1 MKKLLYLS
9 DLYNFYVTQNKNV
22 KFSSKDDDTTIVVHL
37 DEPFK
42 YSKSE
47 ENDLLMYTPIRLCH
61 TLTNKNKSHIP
72 EKAMKDA
79 MSSAYN
85 MPILGYIYQDD
96 NDDFQ
101 FAGHEFFVNADNEI
115 EYEEQPCGTIPES
128 AGLKLVKYEGDDRSY
143 LEGTGII
150 WRTYS
155 KASDIIER
163 EKELSVSVELVVD
176 ELSFDSKTKELV
188 IDKFRFSGVT
198 ILGKDRNTGDDIMP
212 GMENSMISI
221 SDFSETNNSIFS
233 QNERVIEMLSALNE
247 KIDNLNIEKISK
259 EGGNQD
265 VKKEFEEKSEEE
277 IKNSPSAEVF
287 DDNAGDGG
295 DPSDPENVD
304 YYDDPGN
311 AEGGNDGEGGDTPA
325 GNDTPS
331 ENEPSGNEPS
341 GNDDSG
347 NNSGGTSNNDNS
359 GNVGDDSGDDSGD
372 DDSDD
377 DEGGLSIPLGQRD
390 DDDTA
395 GSSKKKYSV
404 SINDGEKTLDF
415 SVSLQDKIE
424 AIYTLVNDTYS
435 EADGCY
441 YDCTVYDEE
450 KYVIM
455 SSWWTGDAY
464 KQSFKVKKGVY
475 TLVGDRVPVKAIW
488 CTEDEEKALDNMRA
502 NYSSIESE
510 LASYKAEP
518 EKEEILAKE
527 CYAQIAELDAFKE
540 LAKKENHF
548 SMSVDEVSAEA
559 DRILLEYAK
568 SGNKLEFSAK
578 ESEKKTVGVKKFAN
592 PSNKSSKG
600 TGRYGGIFKK

>member
-9 DLYNFYVTQNKNV
+9 DLYNFYVSQNKNV
-22 KFSSKDDDTTIVVHL
+22 KFSSKDENTTIVVHIN
-37 DEPFK
+37 EPFT
-42 YSKSE
+42 YSETE
-47 ENDLLMYTPIRLCH
+47 EDDLNMYCPIRLCH
-61 TLTNKNKSHIP
+61 TEKNINQTYIS
-72 EKAMKDA
+72 EKAMKSA
-79 MSSAYN
+79 IPSAYN
-85 MPILGYIYQDD
+85 MPILGYIYNNGEKDV
-96 NDDFQ
+96 
-101 FAGHEFFVNADNEI
+101 FASHEFYVDDDGNVV
-115 EYEEQPCGTIPES
+115 YEETPIGTVPES
-128 AGLKLVKYEGDDRSY
+128 AKLELVYDKDMNKTYVD
-143 LEGTGII
+143 GTGII
-150 WRTYS
+150 WKTYS
-155 KASDIIER
+155 KAAEIIER
-163 EKELSVSVELVVD
+163 EKKLSVSVELFVD
-176 ELSFDSKTKELV
+176 ELSYDSNEKVLC

-198 ILGKDRNTGDDIMP
+198 ILQEDRNTGEEVKP
-212 GMENSMISI
+212 GMVGSNISLA
-221 SDFSETNNSIFS
+221 DFSAENNSVFS
-233 QNERVIEMLSALNE
+233 QNEKVIEMLSALNE

-295 DPSDPENVD
+295 DPTDPEDVD
-304 YYDDPGN
+304 YYDDPDN

-331 ENEPSGNEPS
+331 GNEPSGNEPS

-372 DDSDD
+372 DEG
-377 DEGGLSIPLGQRD
+377 EGGLSIPLGQRD

-395 GSSKKKYSV
+395 GGSKKKYSV

-424 AIYTLVNDTYS
+424 ALYTLVNDTYS
-435 EADGCY
+435 EQDGCY

-578 ESEKKTVGVKKFAN
+578 EPEKKTVGVKKYAN